1 MEIWKDI
8 AGYEGLYQ
16 VSNMGQVKTMSR
28 LHREDRPYVKKE
40 RVMKP
45 PVNSVGYPQVALY
58 KNKKGVI
65 YSVHKLVATAF
76 IKRLP
81 EHQVVNHKDGNKQNN
96 LVSNLEWCTY
106 GQNQKHAIRTGLI
119 RLRKG
124 KERID
129 ASLSD
134 IQRLEI
140 YNLYLAG
147 GRRVEIAQKYGVV
160 RQTVSNIINKFNCRL
175 LPETFPSNGILVV
188 RG

>member
-16 VSNMGQVKTMSR
+16 VSNLGRVKTMAR
-28 LHREDRPYVKKE
+28 LHREDRPYMKKE
-40 RVMKP
+40 RVMNP
-45 PVNSVGYPQVALY
+45 PVNTTGYAHVALY

-65 YSVHKLVATAF
+65 YSVHKLVASAF
-76 IKRLP
+76 LERKIEDR
-81 EHQVVNHKDGNKQNN
+81 VVNHKDGNKQNN
-96 LVSNLEWCTY
+96 VVSNLEWCTY
-106 GQNQKHAIRTGLI
+106 GQNQRHAIETGLI
-119 RLRKG
+119 KFRRG

-175 LPETFPSNGILVV
+175 LPETFPINGVLVV